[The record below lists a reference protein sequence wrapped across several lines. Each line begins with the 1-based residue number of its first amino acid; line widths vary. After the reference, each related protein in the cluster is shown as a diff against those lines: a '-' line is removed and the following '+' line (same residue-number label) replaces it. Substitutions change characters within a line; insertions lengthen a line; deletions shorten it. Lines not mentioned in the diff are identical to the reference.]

1 MEIIYNKLVRDNIVE
16 IIKDTGKKVS
26 YEILDDKRYGEELD
40 KKLKEEVNEYLKD
53 HNIEEIADIIE
64 VLYAIIEYKGI
75 SIQEVDKV
83 RTEKALEKGIFKN
96 KVFLKEVGE

>member
-1 MEIIYNKLVRDNIVE
+1 MVFIHNKLVRDNIVE
-16 IIKDTGKKVS
+16 IIKDKGKKVS

-64 VLYAIIEYKGI
+64 VLYAIIEYKGF
-75 SIQEVDKV
+75 SIQEVDKT